1 MSEPLIF
8 HARRDT
14 TIFSFVAVWV
24 VFALQFYC
32 LFDWIE
38 CLPDQRAEW
47 RAVLI
52 GVSAAYTLVV
62 LALLVVP
69 RARTEV
75 GAEGL
80 RYWSVLGKGTIA
92 WEEVEAVTLPWGG
105 RFLPPILMLKLNRPR
120 PKWWRPRRSE
130 PAKFPLTS
138 DCAGFERLFA
148 AVLARL
154 PEADVSEGVR
164 EYLAAPHDVAWV
176 HRLPALLGVGA
187 ALLAVGHVFALF
199 LEGSAT
205 GAYALVLAVA
215 GSVGV
220 GLPWVGG
227 ALAREWRW
235 KPALVATLGAMVLP
249 VGMGSVFLI
258 IQGRSDRLLLVLAF
272 CTAYLLATWVICLP
286 WRPRG
291 WHAAAL
297 YTAAFLGLLI
307 PTSHYATR
315 EAVPCRRT
323 GELTPGPWG
332 LVWSPTGRA
341 VGGFGHAGDR
351 SGDSVFHRIDVHTL
365 AVSSFA
371 VRGFSFW
378 SVMLDENRVLYRPFL
393 PNDDDGSTR
402 TSELAL
408 LDIRNG
414 SCHVVLR
421 AGALAMPPVGA
432 LSPDR
437 LEVVFL
443 AGPDPKNLAPRVLQI
458 NDLSVRRLDVELPP
472 EGITGAVWRAD
483 GALLLVKGSFC
494 TSREGELVVWTLRAG
509 EEKPTEV
516 LRRPRTR
523 EIRFSPD
530 LRHALAWQADGVEL
544 LDLRTG
550 QGRPITPPA
559 SSPGQGGRLWSPQGR
574 VAGYAVPGRNG
585 GRLILLDVAT
595 GRTSEAY
602 TATDGDIVRV
612 ALSREGRYA
621 ACTVMGDLGTRIRVI
636 EIATGRVVTLRKA
649 LSSIFLTPG
658 SGQWSPTTATLAVM
672 YPGNVLRPES
682 PVAIHL
688 LDFE

>member
-1 MSEPLIF
+1 MSEPLVF

-24 VFALQFYC
+24 VFALQFYY
-32 LFDWIE
+32 LLDWIGY
-38 CLPDQRAEW
+38 LPERRAEF
-47 RAVLI
+47 RAILI
-52 GVSAAYTLVV
+52 GASIAYTLVV
-62 LALLVVP
+62 LAFLVVP
-69 RARTEV
+69 RGWVEV
-75 GAEGL
+75 GADGL

-92 WEEVEAVTLPWGG
+92 WEEVDAVTLPWGG
-105 RFLPPILMLKLNRPR
+105 RFLPPTLVLRLNRTR
-120 PKWWRPRRSE
+120 PKWWRPWWSE
-130 PAKFPLTS
+130 PARLPLS
-138 DCAGFERLFA
+138 NDYADLERLFA
-148 AVLARL
+148 AVLARV

-164 EYLAAPHDVAWV
+164 EYLAAPHDVAWL
-176 HRLPALLGVGA
+176 HRLPALVAVGA
-187 ALLAVGHVFALF
+187 ALLAVGHVFALL
-199 LEGSAT
+199 LEGSAS
-205 GAYALVLAVA
+205 GAYALVLAMIGAVA
-215 GSVGV
+215 V

-235 KPALVATLGAMVLP
+235 KPALVATLGAMVIP

-297 YTAAFLGLLI
+297 YAAAFLGLLI
-307 PTSHYATR
+307 PTSHYAAR

-323 GELTPGPWG
+323 SELMPGPWRFA
-332 LVWSPTGRA
+332 WSPAGHT
-341 VGGFGHAGDR
+341 VGGFGHAVDD
-351 SGDSVFHRIDVHTL
+351 SGDSVFHRIDVDTL
-365 AVSSFA
+365 AVSSCA

-378 SVMLDENRVLYRPFL
+378 SAMLDDDRVLYWTARL
-393 PNDDDGSTR
+393 TDSEGEKRTHELTLLDTR
-402 TSELAL
+402 NGAARVVFQAMSLNLAL
-408 LDIRNG
+408 I
-414 SCHVVLR
+414 
-421 AGALAMPPVGA
+421 GA

-437 LEVVFL
+437 RRVVFL
-443 AGPDPKNLAPRVLQI
+443 AGPDRENLTPRVLQT

-523 EIRFSPD
+523 VIRFSPD
-530 LRHALAWQADGVEL
+530 LRHALAWRADGVEL
-544 LDLRTG
+544 LDLRSG
-550 QGRPITPPA
+550 EGRRITPSP
-559 SSPGQGGRLWSPQGR
+559 SSPGPGGQLWSPEGR
-574 VAGYAVPGRNG
+574 VAGYAVPGRRG
-585 GRLILLDVAT
+585 DRLILLVVTT

-649 LSSIFLTPG
+649 LSLIGITLGATH
-658 SGQWSPTTATLAVM
+658 WSPTEATLAVM